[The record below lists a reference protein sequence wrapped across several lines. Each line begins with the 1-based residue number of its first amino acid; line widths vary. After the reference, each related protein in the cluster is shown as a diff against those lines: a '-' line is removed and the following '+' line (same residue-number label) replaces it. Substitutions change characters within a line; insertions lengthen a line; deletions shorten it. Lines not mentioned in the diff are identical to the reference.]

1 MVEWAVWPVVMV
13 RADTLVDTL
22 AEWPA
27 VWLVE
32 LELELAKADM
42 LADTLVEWLAD
53 MLADTL
59 VEWLADTLV
68 DTLAEWPADMVRADT
83 LVEWPVDMVRA
94 DTLAAVWL
102 VELELELVKV
112 DTPVD
117 MVRADTLAVDMA
129 KVVTVKADTPVD
141 MAKVVTVRA
150 DTQVDTAKADGDQV
164 QVNGVVKVTTGLQA
178 KLLTTIK
185 CSKVRAYHTRWVWPA
200 AVADTM
206 VTAAATVL
214 LDLTQ

>member
-32 LELELAKADM
+32 LELELAK
-42 LADTLVEWLAD
+42 AD

-141 MAKVVTVRA
+141 MAKVVTVR
-150 DTQVDTAKADGDQV
+150 VDTLVVDMVKVDGDQV
-164 QVNGVVKVTTGLQA
+164 QVSGVVKVITGLQA

-185 CSKVRAYHTRWVWPA
+185 CCKVRAYHTRWVWPA
-200 AVADTM
+200 VVADIM
-206 VTAAATVL
+206 VTAAATEL